1 MHANRAEWFAGASC
15 EESLGSWFGPGCL
28 ELPIFDCRLL
38 MDIGRSCHTTFSI
51 VNRKSAIGNE
61 NLVFGL
67 RLCRAVFTAGC
78 LLPTATSC
86 HLLGSMPPQATHCA
100 SFSAMEWAPFLKQ
113 TVKTH
118 NSANGVKSPS
128 KGGWRHG
135 LVSTPIHKSRI
146 QNSQFII
153 ALALPPLFNDSM
165 IQ

>member
-28 ELPIFDCRLL
+28 ELPIFDCRWTLEEVATLL
-38 MDIGRSCHTTFSI
+38 FQSS
-51 VNRKSAIGNE
+51 IGNQQSATKTWS
-61 NLVFGL
+61 LGCGYAA
-67 RLCRAVFTAGC
+67 LCSLPGAFC
-78 LLPTATSC
+78 LLPTSC